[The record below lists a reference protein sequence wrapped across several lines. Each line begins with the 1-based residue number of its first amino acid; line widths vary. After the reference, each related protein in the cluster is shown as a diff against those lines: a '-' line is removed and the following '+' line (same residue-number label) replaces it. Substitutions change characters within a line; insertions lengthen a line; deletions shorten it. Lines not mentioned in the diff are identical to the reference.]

1 MTTLYRINPQAN
13 MARFYAV
20 TIQPTLFGEWTL
32 VREWGR
38 VGRRPQCLINTYTT
52 LTDAAH
58 ATNQLIERKKQRGY
72 C

>member
-1 MTTLYRINPQAN
+1 MTTLYRINPEAN

-38 VGRRPQCLINTYTT
+38 VGRRPQSLINTYPTIER
-52 LTDAAH
+52 AAD
-58 ATNQLIERKKQRGY
+58 ATNRLIARKKRRGY
-72 C
+72 S